1 MVVTMVCPLFPQFF
15 DLFKVVGRF
24 NCFSFLL
31 DNSRAVLS
39 PKAILPFGSKLGGS
53 GRYHDVSVKVPV
65 IAFGVWVMYG
75 IVDSHPKL
83 FAKCSVNFAVNSCRC
98 FGSNSWGKLTINS
111 LAVRASFLFSV
122 CSTVFQSSP
131 LSSVTFSPLW
141 NMKQSLSAIPFFFEK
156 SCVKPVRLSSIATP
170 ALYALLAVELRPLLR
185 EIGFV
190 SRWRIA
196 IFCRCLWFWF
206 LLFAVLR
213 SSPYLMI
220 GWRCRAVGL

>member
-1 MVVTMVCPLFPQFF
+1 
-15 DLFKVVGRF
+15 
-24 NCFSFLL
+24 
-31 DNSRAVLS
+31 
-39 PKAILPFGSKLGGS
+39 
-53 GRYHDVSVKVPV
+53 
-65 IAFGVWVMYG
+65 MYG

-83 FAKCSVNFAVNSCRC
+83 FAKCSVNLAVNSFRC
-98 FGSNSWGKLTINS
+98 SGSNSCGKLIINS
-111 LAVRASFLFSV
+111 LAVLASFRFSV
-122 CSTVFQSSP
+122 CSTVFQSLP

-141 NMKQSLSAIPFFFEK
+141 NMETIFISYPFLFEK
-156 SCVKPVRLSSIATP
+156 SWVKPVRLSSIATP

-220 GWRCRAVGL
+220 GWRCKAVGLQGLALPKFDL

>member
-1 MVVTMVCPLFPQFF
+1 
-15 DLFKVVGRF
+15 
-24 NCFSFLL
+24 
-31 DNSRAVLS
+31 
-39 PKAILPFGSKLGGS
+39 
-53 GRYHDVSVKVPV
+53 
-65 IAFGVWVMYG
+65 MYG

-156 SCVKPVRLSSIATP
+156 SCVKPVRLSSIYPCPICTTSGWTP
-170 ALYALLAVELRPLLR
+170 SA
-185 EIGFV
+185 
-190 SRWRIA
+190 IA
-196 IFCRCLWFWF
+196 WNRFCFKVKDCHFCRCLWFWF

-220 GWRCRAVGL
+220 GWRCRAVVCKGLAHAEIRLVENTADRW